1 MIQKT
6 ATKILI
12 VDDEFYIRDILSQ
25 WLTEEGY
32 ECVTAGDVDAACKL
46 LSENSFSLA
55 LLDLMMP
62 EKPGTVI
69 LHRLSEDHP
78 QVAVLMVTALDDPG
92 IAAETQRLGAY
103 GYITK
108 PFDRD
113 EIVGNVASALR
124 RREEALQAGESHK
137 RLEQELR
144 ELKSSG

>member
-1 MIQKT
+1 MTQKS
-6 ATKILI
+6 ATKIII

-32 ECVTAGDVDAACKL
+32 ECVTAGNVDEACKL
-46 LSENSFSLA
+46 LTEHSFSLA
-55 LLDLMMP
+55 LLDIMMH

-69 LHRLSEDHP
+69 LQGLREDQP

-92 IAAETQRLGAY
+92 IVAETDRFGAS
-103 GYITK
+103 GYITE

-113 EIVGNVASALR
+113 EITGNVASALR
-124 RREEALQAGESHK
+124 RREEILQAGESQM

-144 ELKSSG
+144 ELKSG

>member
-1 MIQKT
+1 MTEKT

-32 ECVTAGDVDAACKL
+32 KCVTAGDVDEACKL
-46 LSENSFSLA
+46 LTENSFSLA

-69 LHRLSEDHP
+69 LHRLREDHP

-92 IAAETQRLGAY
+92 ISAESHRLGAY

>member
-1 MIQKT
+1 MTLKT

-32 ECVTAGDVDAACKL
+32 ECVTAGNVDEACKL
-46 LSENSFSLA
+46 LTENSFSLA
-55 LLDLMMP
+55 LLDMMMP

-69 LHRLSEDHP
+69 LHRLREDYP

-92 IAAETQRLGAY
+92 ISAETHRLGAY

-113 EIVGNVASALR
+113 EIVGNISSALR
-124 RREEALQAGESHK
+124 RREEMRQAGESQK

-144 ELKSSG
+144 ELKSG

>member
-1 MIQKT
+1 MTQKT
-6 ATKILI
+6 AIKILI

-32 ECVTAGDVDAACKL
+32 ECVTAGDVDEACKL
-46 LSENSFSLA
+46 LAENSFSLA
-55 LLDLMMP
+55 LLDIMMH

-69 LHRLSEDHP
+69 LQGLREDQP

-92 IAAETQRLGAY
+92 IVAETDRFGAS

-113 EIVGNVASALR
+113 EITGNVASALR
-124 RREEALQAGESHK
+124 RREETLQAGESQK

-144 ELKSSG
+144 ELKSG

>member
-1 MIQKT
+1 MTQKS

-32 ECVTAGDVDAACKL
+32 ECVTAGNVDEACKL
-46 LSENSFSLA
+46 LTENSFSLA
-55 LLDLMMP
+55 LLDIMMH

-69 LHRLSEDHP
+69 LQGLREDQP

-92 IAAETQRLGAY
+92 IVAETDRFGAS

-113 EIVGNVASALR
+113 EITGNVASALR
-124 RREEALQAGESHK
+124 RREETLQAGESQM

-144 ELKSSG
+144 ELKSG

>member
-1 MIQKT
+1 MTLKT

-32 ECVTAGDVDAACKL
+32 ECVTAGNVDEACKL
-46 LSENSFSLA
+46 LTENSFSLA
-55 LLDLMMP
+55 LLDMMMP

-69 LHRLSEDHP
+69 LHRLREDHP

-92 IAAETQRLGAY
+92 ISAETHRLGAY

-113 EIVGNVASALR
+113 EIVGNIASALR
-124 RREEALQAGESHK
+124 RREEMLQAGESQK

-144 ELKSSG
+144 ELKSG